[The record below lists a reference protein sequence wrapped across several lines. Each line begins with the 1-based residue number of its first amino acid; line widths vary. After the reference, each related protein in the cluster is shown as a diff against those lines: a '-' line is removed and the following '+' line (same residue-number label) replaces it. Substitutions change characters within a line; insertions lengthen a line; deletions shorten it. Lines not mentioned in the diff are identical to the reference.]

1 MKRREL
7 IKGVATCAAGLA
19 AGVNLFA
26 QQAGE
31 IGATNFTDGVDLS
44 GAKNLGEKFAAM
56 TPYLTL
62 NNRILMPIIGL
73 SAAKFD
79 GLKDKNALGAALG
92 LGYRL
97 IDTDGGEEAAVAA
110 FAASGLER
118 GQLFIQ
124 SALGT
129 QNGDESGMIKSFEH
143 SLKKLN
149 TDYVDLLLLHAG
161 AGNTSSAWRVLQR
174 LYREGL
180 AAAIGI
186 CDYPGEFGAEN
197 LAKIAQ
203 GSEVK
208 PAVYQ
213 TRSRSYLRSFA
224 TRGKV
229 TDYDVQVQLLYEPG
243 EELKEPALAQ
253 ISEKYGKTRSQIILR
268 WLVQHGVCTVVNF
281 ASKERLLEN
290 IDIFG
295 FELADE
301 AGFVLKFVCLKFGK
315 LGVMANFKSILL
327 ICRAKFASLID
338 VKFGFSGLG

>member
-1 MKRREL
+1 MKRRDF
-7 IKGVATCAAGLA
+7 IKGAATCAAGLA

-26 QQAGE
+26 EQTSK
-31 IGATNFTDGVDLS
+31 TNAVNLTDGVDLS
-44 GAKNLGEKFAAM
+44 GAKNLGERLAAM

-73 SAAKFD
+73 SAGKFD
-79 GLKDKNALGAALG
+79 DLKDKNALGAALG

-97 IDTDGGEEAAVAA
+97 IDTDGREEAAAAA
-110 FAASGLER
+110 FEASGLGR

-124 SALGT
+124 SALEA
-129 QNGDESGMIKSFEH
+129 QNGDESGIIKSFER

-149 TDYVDLLLLHAG
+149 TDYVDLLLLCVG
-161 AGNTSSAWRVLQR
+161 AGDASSAWGVLQR

-180 AAAIGI
+180 AASIGI
-186 CDYPGEFGAEN
+186 CNYPGEFGVEN

-213 TRSRSYLRSFA
+213 TLSRSYLQRFA
-224 TRGKV
+224 ARGKV
-229 TDYDVQVQLLYEPG
+229 TDHDVQVQLLYEPG
-243 EELKEPALAQ
+243 EEPKEPTLVQ
-253 ISEKYGKTRSQIILR
+253 ISEEYGKTRSQIILH
-268 WLVQHGVCTVVNF
+268 WLVQHGVCAVVNS

-295 FELADE
+295 FELAREDSE
-301 AGFVLKFVCLKFGK
+301 LIAK
-315 LGVMANFKSILL
+315 LWRS
-327 ICRAKFASLID
+327 
-338 VKFGFSGLG
+338 

>member
-1 MKRREL
+1 MKRREF
-7 IKGVATCAAGLA
+7 IKGAATCAAGLA

-26 QQAGE
+26 EQTGQTSA
-31 IGATNFTDGVDLS
+31 ANLTDGVDLS
-44 GAKNLGEKFAAM
+44 GAKNLGEKLAAM
-56 TPYLTL
+56 RHYLTL

-73 SAAKFD
+73 SADKFD
-79 GLKDKNALGAALG
+79 GSKDQNALETALG

-97 IDTDGGEEAAVAA
+97 IDTEGDKEEGAAVA

-124 SALGT
+124 SSVGA
-129 QNGDESGMIKSFEH
+129 QNTDENGMIKSFEH

-149 TDYVDLLLLHAG
+149 TDYVDLLLLRVG
-161 AGNTSSAWRVLQR
+161 AGDASSAWRVLQR
-174 LYREGL
+174 LCREGL

-186 CDYPGEFGAEN
+186 RDRLGEFGAEN

-213 TRSRSYLRSFA
+213 TRSRSYLRRFTA
-224 TRGKV
+224 RGKV
-229 TDYDVQVQLLYEPG
+229 TDHDVQVQLMYEPG
-243 EELKEPALAQ
+243 QELKEPALAQ

-268 WLVQHGVCTVVNF
+268 WLVQHGVCAVVNF

-301 AGFVLKFVCLKFGK
+301 DAAQVEK
-315 LGVMANFKSILL
+315 LWRS
-327 ICRAKFASLID
+327 
-338 VKFGFSGLG
+338 